1 MLQML
6 QHPGLCMRI
15 NVNAYRLIAI
25 IIFLF
30 AGQTASSQTGRAL
43 AFDGTNDYVSLPTGL
58 SGSYTKEVWINP
70 ASFTGFPNILS
81 GTGTAIFLN
90 AGRLAAGHSSGGFT
104 QILDAATLTAGTWVH
119 VAVTYDAGTGTMR
132 LYKNGVLTQTATS
145 VPTYTEPLLEI
156 GRYSGA
162 NNFNGSIDEVR
173 LWNTVR
179 TGAEISGS
187 MSCELTGDEPGLVA
201 YYNFNQGNAG
211 GANAGETSLNDT
223 KDACTAFNGT
233 LNNFALTG
241 TVSNWVAPGPTL
253 SGTCANSFANITV
266 TGNGNCISSGDV
278 TPSTT
283 DFTNFG
289 DFGTLPITRNF
300 IIQNTG
306 NAALNISGVTITGA
320 NAADFSVSASPAST
334 VAAAASATLSV
345 TFNPSGANGA
355 KNATITINNSDADEA
370 AFTFDITGNLVGGG
384 QALAFDGIDDRVDLP
399 FVFSGSYTKEAWINT
414 NTLTAFPNI
423 LSGNASTGTAL
434 FLNNGRVA
442 AGHGPGF
449 AQVLDPV
456 AITAGTWVHVAVT
469 YNAGTGVM
477 NLYKNGAL
485 VSTASS
491 VPAYT
496 ETLQQIGTFSGSNF
510 FNGAIDEVRI
520 WNVARS
526 GADILS
532 TMNCALNG
540 SEAGLIAYYNFNQG
554 AQGGNNAGLTT
565 LNDLVGNCPQN
576 GTLVNFALT
585 GTTSNWV
592 SPGGTTGSCTPQ
604 VSNISVTGNNIC
616 IVTGDVTPVAAD
628 NTDYGL
634 VNYPGNVE
642 HTFVITNNGG
652 ATLNI
657 SSVVISGVDAAL
669 FTVVSPPATTVLPG
683 GSTSFVIRFTA
694 LLVPDGIKNATA
706 TINND
711 DPNEAAYTFALRGET
726 FDMTM
731 PVSLVYFRAS
741 DAGKYSRL
749 AWETAN
755 EINNKGFEVQRSANG
770 SGNWETIG
778 YVTGT
783 NAENGSRYSFN
794 DLAPFKGLNTYRL
807 KQIDFDGRSTLSNI
821 ERVNFAYDAALVS
834 VYPNPVQD
842 KLNIVFND
850 AALLNTNAKISTAA
864 GAVIAN
870 IKLSNYRQP
879 VDMSGY
885 AKGVYFVSLADGSVL
900 KLIKQ

>member
-1 MLQML
+1 MLRML
-6 QHPGLCMRI
+6 QHLGLCKRI
-15 NVNAYRLIAI
+15 NVNACRLIAI
-25 IIFLF
+25 TAFVF
-30 AGQTASSQTGRAL
+30 TAHAASSQTGRAL

-90 AGRLAAGHSSGGFT
+90 AGRLAAGHSTGGFT

-119 VAVTYDAGTGTMR
+119 VAVTYDAGTGTMQ
-132 LYKNGVLTQTATS
+132 LYKNGVLAQTATS
-145 VPTYTEPLLEI
+145 VPTYTEPFLEI

-187 MSCELTGDEPGLVA
+187 MNCELTGDEPGLLA
-201 YYNFNQGNAG
+201 YYNFNQGTAG
-211 GANAGETSLNDT
+211 GANAGITTLNDT
-223 KDACTAFNGT
+223 KDNCVAANGT

-241 TVSNWVAPGPTL
+241 TTSNWVAPGPTL
-253 SGTCANSFANITV
+253 SGTCSNSFANITV
-266 TGNGNCISSGDV
+266 TGNGNCISYADTS
-278 TPSTT
+278 PSTV

-306 NAALNISGVTITGA
+306 NAVLNIAGVTIMGV
-320 NAADFSVSASPAST
+320 NAADFSVTAAPAST
-334 VAAAASATLSV
+334 LAPAASTTLSV
-345 TFNPSGANGA
+345 TFNPSGANGV
-355 KNATITINNSDADEA
+355 KNAIIVINNDDIDEG
-370 AFTFDITGNLVGGG
+370 TFPFSIAGNLVGGG

-449 AQVLDPV
+449 AQVLDPA

-477 NLYKNGAL
+477 NLYKNGVL

-496 ETLQQIGTFSGSNF
+496 ETVQQIGTFSGGNF
-510 FNGAIDEVRI
+510 FNGLIDEVRI

-540 SEAGLIAYYNFNQG
+540 TEAGLIAYYNFNQG
-554 AQGGNNAGLTT
+554 AQGGNNAGVTS

-576 GTLVNFALT
+576 GTLVNFALN

-592 SPGGTTGSCTPQ
+592 SPGGTTGSCTAQ
-604 VSNISVTGNNIC
+604 VSNISVAGNNIC
-616 IVTGDVTPVAAD
+616 IVTGDVTPATAD

-634 VNYPGNVE
+634 VNIPNSAD
-642 HTFVITNNGG
+642 HSFVITNNGG
-652 ATLNI
+652 ATLSI
-657 SSVVISGVDAAL
+657 SSINISGVDASM
-669 FTVVSPPATTVLPG
+669 FTVVSGPATSLLPG
-683 GSTSFVIRFTA
+683 QSSTFVLRFT
-694 LLVPDGIKNATA
+694 PSGGNGIKNATV
-706 TINND
+706 TINNN
-711 DPNEAAYTFALRGET
+711 DPNEAAYTFAVTGSA
-726 FDMTM
+726 FDPA
-731 PVSLVYFRAS
+731 PVTLVYFRAG

-749 AWETAN
+749 VWETAN
-755 EINNKGFEVQRSANG
+755 EINNKGFEIQRSNG
-770 SGNWETIG
+770 TNNWETIG

-794 DLAPFKGLNTYRL
+794 DLAPFKGVNTYRL
-807 KQIDFDGRSTLSNI
+807 KQIDFDGRSELSNI

-864 GAVIAN
+864 GAVVAN